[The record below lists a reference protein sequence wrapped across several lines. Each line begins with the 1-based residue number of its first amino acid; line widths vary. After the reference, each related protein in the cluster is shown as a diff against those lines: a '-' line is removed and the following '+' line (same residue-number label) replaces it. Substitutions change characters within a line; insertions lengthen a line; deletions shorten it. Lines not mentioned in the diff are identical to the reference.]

1 MHPRDREVLLDA
13 LKISDVEE
21 RRHVERIHILVTTA
35 IIASYFTPVARELVK
50 TENIGEYTE
59 GLVIL
64 SIVYLALRLID
75 ITIPI
80 QQLDQRLATG
90 LRILSPILFLVAVLL
105 YLLLAFITVAGIT
118 ISTPVAAMLAIMLIG
133 IISAMAFE
141 SYRNG
146 PVLGQS
152 VYRST
157 TSDSGVGRLIS
168 GVLLG
173 EYVADHP
180 EEIEEG
186 LQWDQLE
193 ERVPGGVTADLK
205 GTDKH
210 GTTVY
215 GEVKHGTVTQQHVG
229 SLLEIFDGISERKL
243 LITNGNV
250 LSKAEETLTEADIEI
265 KQIDYNPEDS
275 A

>member
-118 ISTPVAAMLAIMLIG
+118 ISTPVAAMLAIMIIG

-146 PVLGQS
+146 PVLGQA
-152 VYRST
+152 VYRRT
-157 TSDSGVGRLIS
+157 TSDSGVGRLIFAPRMI
-168 GVLLG
+168 G
-173 EYVADHP
+173 
-180 EEIEEG
+180 
-186 LQWDQLE
+186 
-193 ERVPGGVTADLK
+193 R
-205 GTDKH
+205 
-210 GTTVY
+210 
-215 GEVKHGTVTQQHVG
+215 
-229 SLLEIFDGISERKL
+229 
-243 LITNGNV
+243 
-250 LSKAEETLTEADIEI
+250 
-265 KQIDYNPEDS
+265 
-275 A
+275 